1 MKLSERI
8 KGIEEKTER
17 KQRVKKERKQK
28 IVAYRER
35 QKELEYKFQ
44 SKLYELEPGSKEAA
58 ELIRQCEAL
67 ANIHANDRVSADN
80 ICAAVT
86 SLTGVGGAI
95 AYDQKHN
102 FPKLASPFIGKPGR
116 VPRVKTGK

>member
-67 ANIHANDRVSADN
+67 ANIH
-80 ICAAVT
+80 
-86 SLTGVGGAI
+86 GGAI